1 MSVWSRMGAAGRAS
15 RKAARSVGQVTRRA
29 TYAKGAGRTGLGNMI
44 ELNAVSSAGDVF
56 VAITLAGTMFFGLNV
71 NQARGQVALY
81 LLITMAPFALVAPF
95 IGPALDR
102 MRSARR
108 VAIAGTMLARGLLC
122 WGMAGAVSHHD
133 PLTLLPAAFGSLV
146 LSKAFGVLRSAVTP
160 RVLPEGL
167 NLVSANARASFTG
180 LIAAAV
186 MAPICAG
193 LTVLVGAGWVLRIG
207 MLVFFAGAMLAFR
220 LPSHIDT
227 PEAEIESEATT
238 ESGQVPAGGRRRTLP
253 RVGPVVGEAIQV
265 NAALRAFSGFL
276 ILYLAF
282 LLRGHRFDQVSHNV
296 ALGLL
301 AAAAG
306 LGGLAGTAVG
316 AWVKERAPLA
326 IVYGTLALVTIIA
339 AVCAAFFGLWA
350 ALAIAFVGALGQSLG
365 KLGLDAVVQR
375 EIGEEVR
382 SSTFA
387 VTETIHQLV
396 WVLGGMLGLLL
407 SIIAADGRVALGAVS
422 VVLGLALGTLLYLR
436 ASRTRRRRAAGR
448 LPARVAESDHGETTL
463 TEGATQE
470 P

>member
-15 RKAARSVGQVTRRA
+15 RTAARSVGQVTRRA
-29 TYAKGAGRTGLGNMI
+29 THAKGAGGTGLGSLI
-44 ELNAVSSAGDVF
+44 ELNAVNSAGDVF
-56 VAITLAGTMFFGLNV
+56 VAVTLAGTMFFGLNV

-108 VAIAGTMLARGLLC
+108 IAIAGTLLGRALLC

-133 PLTLLPAAFGSLV
+133 PITLLPAAFGSLV

-160 RVLPEGL
+160 RVLPDGL

-180 LIAAAV
+180 LISAAV
-186 MAPICAG
+186 GAPICAG
-193 LTVLVGAGWVLRIG
+193 LTVLLGAGWALRFG
-207 MLVFFAGAMLAFR
+207 MLVFIAATMLAFR

-227 PEAEIESEATT
+227 PEAETA
-238 ESGQVPAGGRRRTLP
+238 QAQAGARKRTLP
-253 RVGPVVGEAIQV
+253 KVGPVVGEAIQV
-265 NAALRAFSGFL
+265 NAVLRAFSGFL

-282 LLRGHRFDQVSHNV
+282 LLRGHRFDQVPHNA
-296 ALGLL
+296 ALGGL
-301 AAAAG
+301 AAAAAI
-306 LGGLAGTAVG
+306 GGLAGTAVG
-316 AWVKERAPLA
+316 AWVKERAPQA
-326 IVYGTLALVTIIA
+326 IVYGTLAFVTIIA

-350 ALAIAFVGALGQSLG
+350 ALAVAFVGALGQSLG

-375 EIGEEVR
+375 EIGEDVR

-396 WVLGGMLGLLL
+396 WVLGGMLGLLM
-407 SIIAADGRVALGAVS
+407 SIVASNGHVALGAIAAVLAVS
-422 VVLGLALGTLLYLR
+422 LGTLLY
-436 ASRTRRRRAAGR
+436 RRAKRARTHRRPPNR
-448 LPARVAESDHGETTL
+448 LPARAPES
-463 TEGATQE
+463 ATQE